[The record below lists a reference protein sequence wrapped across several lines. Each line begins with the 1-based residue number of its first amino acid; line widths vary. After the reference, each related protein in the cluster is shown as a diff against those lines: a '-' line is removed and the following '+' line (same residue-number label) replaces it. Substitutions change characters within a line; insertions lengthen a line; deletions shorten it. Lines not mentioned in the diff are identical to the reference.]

1 MIQRRSMAEIPAT
14 QVSEAVR
21 RVALTCVQDSIATKQ
36 ALLDDPNYLSVVA
49 EIGCILADAIRQGGK
64 VFFFGNG
71 GSAADAQHLAA
82 EFTGRFLIERRPL
95 PGLALTVNTSSLTA
109 IGNDYSFDL
118 VFARQIEALGR
129 PGDVA
134 IGISTSG
141 NSPNVLRA
149 IEAARKLEMVSVGL
163 TGRGGKLASVA
174 EHCIRIPSDSTPRI
188 QEAHILTGHILCEI
202 VDSQLFGSGEQNR

>member
-1 MIQRRSMAEIPAT
+1 MAVISAS
-14 QVSEAVR
+14 QVSEARQIAQASVR
-21 RVALTCVQDSIATKQ
+21 DSLAVKQSLLEDQD
-36 ALLDDPNYLSVVA
+36 YLSVVSDV
-49 EIGCILADAIRQGGK
+49 GCALAGAIQQGGK

-82 EFTGRFLIERRPL
+82 EFTGRFLIDRRPL
-95 PGLALTVNTSSLTA
+95 AGLALTVNTSSLTA

-129 PGDVA
+129 AGDVA
-134 IGISTSG
+134 VGISTSG

-149 IEAARKLEMVSVGL
+149 IEVARKLKMLTVGL
-163 TGRGGKLASVA
+163 SGRGGKLVSVA

-202 VDSQLFGSGEQNR
+202 VDRQLFGSGEHNR

>member
-1 MIQRRSMAEIPAT
+1 MIQEVMAKLSVT
-14 QVSEAVR
+14 QVSEATR
-21 RVALTCVQDSIATKQ
+21 RVVSTCVQDSIATKQ
-36 ALLDDPNYLSVVA
+36 ALLDDPNYLSLVA
-49 EIGCILADAIRQGGK
+49 EVGCVLADAVRQGGK

-118 VFARQIEALGR
+118 VFARQIEALGK

-141 NSPNVLRA
+141 NSPNILLA
-149 IEAARKLEMVSVGL
+149 IEVARKLQMITVGL

-202 VDSQLFGSGEQNR
+202 VDRQLFGSGEQNR

>member
-1 MIQRRSMAEIPAT
+1 MIQEVMAKLSAT
-14 QVSEAVR
+14 QVSEATR
-21 RVALTCVQDSIATKQ
+21 RVVSTCVQDSIATKQ
-36 ALLDDPNYLSVVA
+36 ALLDDPNYLSLVA
-49 EIGCILADAIRQGGK
+49 EVGCVLADAVRQGGK

-118 VFARQIEALGR
+118 VFARQIEALGK

-141 NSPNVLRA
+141 NSPNILLA
-149 IEAARKLEMVSVGL
+149 IEVARKLQMVTAGL

-202 VDSQLFGSGEQNR
+202 VDRQLFGSGEQNR

>member
-1 MIQRRSMAEIPAT
+1 MANISVT
-14 QVSEAVR
+14 QPSEATR
-21 RVALTCVQDSIATKQ
+21 RVAETCVRDSIATKQ
-36 ALLDDPNYLSVVA
+36 ALLGDPSYLSTVA
-49 EIGCILADAIRQGGK
+49 EIGCVLADAIRQGGK

-109 IGNDYSFDL
+109 IGNDYSFEL

-129 PGDVA
+129 AGDVA
-134 IGISTSG
+134 IGITTSG

-149 IEAARKLEMVSVGL
+149 IEAARKLQMLTVGL
-163 TGRGGKLASVA
+163 TGRGGKLAGA
-174 EHCIRIPSDSTPRI
+174 AAYCIRIPSDSTPRI

-202 VDSQLFGSGEQNR
+202 VDRELFGSGEQNR